1 MGTATPWR
9 PSRPTRRMRIT
20 RTSRVPRRTSVRR
33 TTRLAAGAVGA
44 DVEAA
49 GDAARTAAGIVGA
62 RCRAGMA
69 SRGKLA
75 WGISSAGSAT
85 GTAGGLRAARTD
97 AAIRLEYGAAI
108 AINPSTANQKRCRR
122 VPSPLSPNPLRSPS
136 EEPAARMPKPVPRAR
151 SPPAPDA
158 LVAPGALVGPGAR
171 ASAAKPPAPRA
182 NPAPSAPAHAGACP
196 LSHPCLNTRIS
207 ALRRAGVGPWVDAL
221 VLRHDG

>member
-49 GDAARTAAGIVGA
+49 GDAAATEAGIAGG

-108 AINPSTANQKRCRR
+108 AINPSTANQKRW
-122 VPSPLSPNPLRSPS
+122 SHQ
-136 EEPAARMPKPVPRAR
+136 ARWW
-151 SPPAPDA
+151 
-158 LVAPGALVGPGAR
+158 GPGPER
-171 ASAAKPPAPRA
+171 QR
-182 NPAPSAPAHAGACP
+182 PSRQRPGR
-196 LSHPCLNTRIS
+196 TR
-207 ALRRAGVGPWVDAL
+207 RRAPPPTRAL
-221 VLRHDG
+221 APLAILA